1 MSITITQ
8 ETLDNLAP
16 LREEYAPI
24 AGDYAEFVSEDGEVL
39 IYNGNSR
46 TLFAWD
52 DIHAAKDLTANVVFG
67 NTTEDILAGI
77 VTDPAKIGDVELSED
92 LANAVDGV
100 EEKLFYAVDGGC
112 VLGENRNTLVLF
124 LPRQDPLVTDVSWC

>member
-8 ETLDNLAP
+8 ETLNNLAP

-39 IYNGNSR
+39 VYNGNSR

-52 DIHAAKDLTANVVFG
+52 DILAAKDLTANVVFG
-67 NTTEDILAGI
+67 DTTEDILSGVI
-77 VTDPAKIGDVELSED
+77 TEPAKIGDVELVAH
-92 LANAVDGV
+92 LANTVDGV
-100 EEKLFYAVDGGC
+100 EEKLFYAVDGSC
-112 VLGENRNTLVLF
+112 ALGENRNTLVLF
-124 LPRQDPLVTDVSWC
+124 RPRQDPLVTDVSWC